1 MKKKHGGTTIKG
13 NKCPHCG
20 EIFPSVIAVHQHIL
34 DDHQQLVAEERE
46 SQAMDRLQK
55 EQEKA
60 KRERIKEDN
69 RRKREEKKKDRMD
82 YNDFRPKG
90 MKEWEVNYEFHLG
103 DGLVRGVDWD
113 RTPSNGELPCDQ
125 CDRKFGWRYEI
136 MFHSL
141 CHMVDNDG
149 NPKNKVCPECDTA
162 FKVPIGLKHH
172 LLLHTGELPFLCLHC
187 WRSFSSHIDLK
198 LHIRREHLF
207 HLDMPTPSKTPKQT
221 HKKVKGENLKE
232 ELKSGEYIAVSQG
245 GNEHIMETEHAV
257 TSEGQQVQFVVA
269 TEDEDGQEGTQ
280 TIVLGSDAA
289 ASLVDSN
296 GQDMIVVIQSDDYD
310 QSQGL
315 IVVDPSQLQHMVTSA
330 GGGHITGT
338 TTTTASN
345 GEGEEMIVSDANHG
359 QEGQYVS
366 FQMPDGSSQRGTL
379 VLAHDGNGENQGQEG
394 YIVVTAQEDAK
405 GNFSLQQTEAT
416 HEHEQ
421 ESEPVDQKVAILQ
434 KTQENDGLHEEHE
447 QETSG

>member
-1 MKKKHGGTTIKG
+1 
-13 NKCPHCG
+13 
-20 EIFPSVIAVHQHIL
+20 
-34 DDHQQLVAEERE
+34 
-46 SQAMDRLQK
+46 MDRLQK

-60 KRERIKEDN
+60 KRERIKEEN

-141 CHMVDNDG
+141 CHMVDQDG

-207 HLDMPTPSKTPKQT
+207 HLDMPTPNKTPTASKV
-221 HKKVKGENLKE
+221 KKLKGENLKE
-232 ELKSGEYIAVSQG
+232 EIKSGEYIAVSSA
-245 GNEHIMETEHAV
+245 GNDTMETEHAV
-257 TSEGQQVQFVVA
+257 NSEGQQVQFVVA
-269 TEDEDGQEGTQ
+269 TEGDDVDQEGTQ

-296 GQDMIVVIQSDDYD
+296 GQDMIVVIQSDDFD

-315 IVVDPSQLQHMVTSA
+315 IVVDPSQLQHMVTTTGA
-330 GGGHITGT
+330 GGHLTG
-338 TTTTASN
+338 
-345 GEGEEMIVSDANHG
+345 M
-359 QEGQYVS
+359 
-366 FQMPDGSSQRGTL
+366 FL
-379 VLAHDGNGENQGQEG
+379 
-394 YIVVTAQEDAK
+394 
-405 GNFSLQQTEAT
+405 
-416 HEHEQ
+416 
-421 ESEPVDQKVAILQ
+421 
-434 KTQENDGLHEEHE
+434 
-447 QETSG
+447 

>member
-1 MKKKHGGTTIKG
+1 MKKKHQITGIKG

-20 EIFPSVIAVHQHIL
+20 EVFPSVIAVHQHIL
-34 DDHQQLVAEERE
+34 DDHQQVVAEQRE
-46 SQAMDRLQK
+46 VQAMERLQK

-60 KRERIKEDN
+60 ERERMREDN
-69 RRKREEKKKDRMD
+69 RRKREERKKDRID

-90 MKEWEVNYEFHLG
+90 MKEWEINYEFHLG

-141 CHMVDNDG
+141 CHMEDEDG
-149 NPKNKVCPECDTA
+149 MPKNKVCPECDTA

-207 HLDMPTPSKTPKQT
+207 HLDMPTPNKASTKV
-221 HKKVKGENLKE
+221 KKMKGENLKE
-232 ELKSGEYIAVSQG
+232 EIKSGEYIAVSAG
-245 GNEHIMETEHAV
+245 GSHEGMETE
-257 TSEGQQVQFVVA
+257 SGEQVHFVVA
-269 TEDEDGQEGTQ
+269 EGGEDGDDGEGQ
-280 TIVLGSDAA
+280 TIVLGSEAA

-296 GQDMIVVIQSDDYD
+296 GQDMIVVIQSDDFD

-315 IVVDPSQLQHMVTSA
+315 IVVDPSQLQQMVGVTS
-330 GGGHITGT
+330 GSHISNVTTAT
-338 TTTTASN
+338 TTTSSAN
-345 GEGEEMIVSDANHG
+345 GEMIVSDANHEQAG
-359 QEGQYVS
+359 QDQEYIS
-366 FQMPDGSSQRGTL
+366 LQMPDGSSQQGTL
-379 VLAHDGNGENQGQEG
+379 VLAQGGDGQDGDQS
-394 YIVVTAQEDAK
+394 YIVVAQEDTK
-405 GNFSLQQTEAT
+405 GGFTLQQEAPVEKTNSSTENPA
-416 HEHEQ
+416 E
-421 ESEPVDQKVAILQ
+421 
-434 KTQENDGLHEEHE
+434 
-447 QETSG
+447 

>member
-1 MKKKHGGTTIKG
+1 MKKKHEISTIKG

-20 EIFPSVIAVHQHIL
+20 EVFPSVIAVHQHIL
-34 DDHQQLVAEERE
+34 DDHQQIVAEQRE
-46 SQAMDRLQK
+46 VQAMERLQK

-60 KRERIKEDN
+60 ERERVREEN
-69 RRKREEKKKDRMD
+69 RRKREERKKDRID

-90 MKEWEVNYEFHLG
+90 MKEWEINYEFHLG

-141 CHMVDNDG
+141 CHMEDPDG
-149 NPKNKVCPECDTA
+149 QPKNKLCPECDTA

-207 HLDMPTPSKTPKQT
+207 HLDMPTPNKAGSKI
-221 HKKVKGENLKE
+221 KKLKGENLKE
-232 ELKSGEYIAVSQG
+232 EIKSGEFIAVSAG
-245 GNEHIMETEHAV
+245 GGEGMETE
-257 TSEGQQVQFVVA
+257 EGEQVHFVVA
-269 TEDEDGQEGTQ
+269 EGGEEGEHDGEAQ
-280 TIVLGSDAA
+280 TIVLGSEAA

-296 GQDMIVVIQSDDYD
+296 GQDMIVVIQSDDFD

-315 IVVDPSQLQHMVTSA
+315 IVVDPSQLQQMVGS
-330 GGGHITGT
+330 GGGQITSVTTASEAVVEAAAAT
-338 TTTTASN
+338 TTTSTSN
-345 GEGEEMIVSDANHG
+345 GEMIVSDANHDQG
-359 QEGQYVS
+359 AQDEYIS
-366 FQMPDGSSQRGTL
+366 LQMPDGSSQQGTL
-379 VLAHDGNGENQGQEG
+379 VLAQGGDGQAGDQS
-394 YIVVTAQEDAK
+394 YIVVAQEDSK
-405 GNFSLQQTEAT
+405 GGFTLQ
-416 HEHEQ
+416 HQ
-421 ESEPVDQKVAILQ
+421 EEPVEKE
-434 KTQENDGLHEEHE
+434 KTHAEIATT
-447 QETSG
+447 ETSDQ